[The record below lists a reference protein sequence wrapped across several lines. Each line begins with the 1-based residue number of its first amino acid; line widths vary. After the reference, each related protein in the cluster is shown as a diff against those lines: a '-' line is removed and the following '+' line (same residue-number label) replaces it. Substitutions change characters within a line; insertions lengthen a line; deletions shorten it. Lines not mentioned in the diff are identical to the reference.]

1 MAVTGIFPMTQLTT
15 TVYDDAIAAQIAGE
29 DGLFR
34 FSDDGKKLHV
44 HTAQTPSAWENYFFN
59 DQYYL
64 EVDQCGQ
71 GQARFSDDAL
81 RHLRGAFRYFYLK
94 DEASTETWNLNSKPL
109 NVPLDSYEAVH
120 AVGHSEFNSTY
131 RSIAA
136 SLSVFVPLEGSREI
150 WKVAL
155 RNDSDQTRKLSL
167 FSVFPFEDEPL
178 MKVRSHYDHSGGV
191 CYGDYFPHHH
201 AYDGYDRLKNRQTL
215 NYLFSTYKP
224 SSGESGERK
233 FFGSDDHSLV
243 PLAIKNGACSGEPSV
258 MDLPIGAL
266 HHRLEIMPGESVELG
281 VCYGVAKDQS
291 AVRDLQAKFTIDAV
305 DQAREAVYDY
315 YNRISANLS
324 IKTPDRVLNGFV
336 NHWLPKQVIFQSR
349 KNRLSGAFP
358 IRNQLQDCMGYSLLD
373 PTAAVEY
380 LLTRVPLQQADGYLR
395 QWWAEGDS
403 TSHALCDLDFKDAG
417 IWLILCSSII
427 TCQSGSL
434 ELMKRELPFCDD
446 ERTAPLFEHLM
457 RAARYLAN
465 CRGSHGLCLFG
476 DGDWTDP
483 INGPGRGGKGES
495 TWTTCALGSATQK
508 LREIA
513 VLLNETETATW
524 LSDLNDSLQAAV
536 QAHCWD
542 GAWFVTGFDDNGQP
556 FGTSQDAEAKIF
568 LNSQTWAIIAGYV
581 SEERMAL
588 TLDAIRS
595 LETKAGVLVS
605 WPPFTVWNPTWG
617 RISLKLA
624 GTTENGS
631 IYCHAGMFKAYAA
644 TCLGSG
650 EEALREILR
659 TLPTNPDNPP
669 SHNLQAPI
677 FVPNYYFGLQDS
689 AEFGVSSRNHH
700 TGTAPW
706 MLWLLVEHI
715 IGVRATPDGLII
727 DPKLPAAWPEV
738 TVVRRF
744 RDSHYTITLL
754 NAQWGGAPKVT
765 IDGEP
770 HASMTLPRGNQ
781 NYLVNVTL

>member
-1 MAVTGIFPMTQLTT
+1 MTQINT
-15 TVYDDAIAAQIAGE
+15 TVSKEAIAAQVAEE

-34 FSDDGKKLHV
+34 FSEDGSTLHV
-44 HTAQTPSAWENYFFN
+44 HTAQTPSAWKNYFFN

-71 GQARFSDDAL
+71 GQARLSDDGL

-94 DEASTETWNLNSKPL
+94 DDASGETWNLSSRPL

-120 AVGHSEFNSTY
+120 AVGHSEFHSRY
-131 RSIAA
+131 CSIAA
-136 SLSVFVPLEGSREI
+136 SLTVFVPQEGSREI
-150 WKVAL
+150 WKVTL
-155 RNDSDQTRKLSL
+155 RNESERTRKLSI

-178 MKVRSHYDHSGGV
+178 MKARSHYDHSDGV
-191 CYGDYFPHHH
+191 CYGSYFPHHH
-201 AYDGYDRLKNRQTL
+201 IYGCYDRLKSRQTL
-215 NYLFSTYKP
+215 NYLFSTHKP
-224 SSGESGERK
+224 ASGESGERK
-233 FFGSDDHSLV
+233 FFGSDDHSWI
-243 PLAIKNGACSGEPSV
+243 PLAIKNGVCSGQPSV

-266 HHRLEIMPGESVELG
+266 HHVLEIKPGESIELG
-281 VCYGVAKDQS
+281 FCYGVAKDPP
-291 AVRDLQAKFTIDAV
+291 AVRALLAKFTIDAI
-305 DQAREAVYDY
+305 DQAQAAVFDY

-324 IKTPDRVLNGFV
+324 IETPDRVLNGFV
-336 NHWLPKQVIFQSR
+336 NHWLPKQIIFQSR

-373 PTAAVEY
+373 PEAAADY
-380 LLTRVPLQQADGYLR
+380 LLTRVPLQRADGYLR

-403 TSHALCDLDFKDAG
+403 AGHALCALDFKDAG

-434 ELMKRELPFCDD
+434 ELMQRELPFCDD

-483 INGPGRGGKGES
+483 INGAGRGGKGES

-513 VLLNETETATW
+513 VLLNETEAATW

-542 GAWFVTGFDDNGQP
+542 GAWFVTGFDDHGQP

-595 LETKAGVLVS
+595 LETKAGVLIS
-605 WPPFTVWNPTWG
+605 GPPFTEWNPTWG

-644 TCLGSG
+644 ACLGGG